1 MDKVLVIVV
10 TYNAMQWI
18 KRCFDS
24 IFSSS
29 IPLDAFVVDNG
40 SIDGSQDCLKS
51 FYPNIKFFQ
60 SDTNLG
66 FGRANNIGL
75 RYALDNGYD
84 YVYLLNQDAWLMP
97 NTIEILIGVHKANPF
112 YGILSPL
119 QMQANMLRL
128 DENFKLCCLGKS
140 NDNDWEDFFLGRR
153 SDVFS
158 VSYIMAAHWLISR
171 DCLKK
176 VGGFSPTFPHYGE
189 DNNYANRTLYHEF
202 AIGVVPNAVAV
213 HDREYRRSN
222 KARDIYMSYIFILI
236 FLSDIYKPVS
246 KQWLKVLVSTV
257 KVMLIYKSLL
267 PLRYLFRIIA
277 NIVIIRRNMHGSMNL
292 CPFI

>member
-40 SIDGSQDCLKS
+40 SIDGSQDFLKS

-140 NDNDWEDFFLGRR
+140 NDNVWEDCFLGRR

-267 PLRYLFRIIA
+267 PLRYLFRVIA
-277 NIVIIRRNMHGSMNL
+277 NIVIIRRNMYGSMNL

>member
-1 MDKVLVIVV
+1 MNKVLVIVV
-10 TYNAMQWI
+10 TYNAMQWVE
-18 KRCFDS
+18 RCLNS

-29 IPLDAFVVDNG
+29 IPLDVYIVDNG
-40 SIDGSQDCLKS
+40 STDGSQDYIKS
-51 FYPNIKFFQ
+51 HYSTLLFYQ
-60 SDTNLG
+60 SKKNLG

-140 NDNDWEDFFLGRR
+140 NDSDWEDFFLGRR

-277 NIVIIRRNMHGSMNL
+277 NIVIIRRNMHVSMNL

>member
-40 SIDGSQDCLKS
+40 SIDGSQDYLKS
-51 FYPNIKFFQ
+51 FYPNVDFFQ

-128 DENFKLCCLGKS
+128 DENFKSCCLGKS
-140 NDNDWEDFFLGRR
+140 NDNVWEDCFLGRR

-213 HDREYRRSN
+213 HDREYRKTN

-246 KQWLKVLVSTV
+246 KQWLKVLVTTV
-257 KVMLIYKSLL
+257 KIILTYKSLL
-267 PLRYLFRIIA
+267 PLKYLFRIIA
-277 NIVIIRRNMHGSMNL
+277 NILIIRRDMHESMSL